1 MNEYRVTVIT
11 TIQAESEAEAMLKIS
26 AALMKSPIEF
36 VDWEFA
42 ECELET
48 DEEAL

>member
-1 MNEYRVTVIT
+1 MNEYQVAVLVTIK
-11 TIQAESEAEAMLKIS
+11 AESESEAMLKIS

-36 VDWEFA
+36 VDWEFG